1 MSKNKLIIAV
11 IFVVAVVVAVV
22 WNISDGSF
30 SGQKDALQV
39 IPDNAALVIEI
50 DNLGDLFKQDLS
62 ESKIWNKLNDI
73 DVVSKLTN
81 FVTERDKHISSDK
94 SFSELVWNSPVT
106 IALFA
111 DSITDVETVA
121 ILNTVKKISIDRIR
135 ELIESG
141 ISNEYRILDLPS
153 FKKGIKIVNTETSID
168 QYIVQKGKLIIYTQ
182 SLQLLNK
189 IINPDNGNLPL
200 STDSLFMSVKKTGGT
215 KAKARVFFNFSE
227 LN

>member
-50 DNLGDLFKQDLS
+50 DNPGDLFKQDLS

-81 FVTERDKHISSDK
+81 FVTECDKHISSDK

-121 ILNTVKKISIDRIR
+121 ILNTVK
-135 ELIESG
+135 
-141 ISNEYRILDLPS
+141 
-153 FKKGIKIVNTETSID
+153 NTE
-168 QYIVQKGKLIIYTQ
+168 YKAF
-182 SLQLLNK
+182 
-189 IINPDNGNLPL
+189 GN
-200 STDSLFMSVKKTGGT
+200 
-215 KAKARVFFNFSE
+215 R
-227 LN
+227 